1 MKHIFGLLCPLYL
14 FLASCSSENYNSS
27 EFLAGEAFT
36 DSNLRVVLLDTLSV
50 ETSTMKFD
58 SIITSQ
64 SSRMLVGKYTDSIF
78 GTIKASSYVGMV
90 PSTFTIDSEAEYDS
104 IVLYLHLDKYYYNDT
119 LQTNTIHVK
128 QITKTLKPQEGDDFY
143 NTATAEYDSEDIGT
157 LSYLPRP
164 LASDSLEI
172 RISDDLGTDIFTK
185 LQEKTIT
192 SSDQFKDYFKGVAL
206 LPDET
211 DNGSIIGFSKSTTAS
226 FMRLYFSTAEE
237 NSREQDYLDIDLDL
251 SSSPA
256 PFFNQILAENPIA
269 PLQTLVDKEINLSS
283 SASNDQSFIQSGIG
297 IASRIQF
304 PHIKSI
310 YDITGKGTILDAV
323 LKIKPS
329 NGTYDHKLVLRDTLS
344 LYVVDRNNDLT
355 EQLLYAEITPV
366 TGILNRDNEEFND
379 IYYEIS
385 LGSYIE
391 KLLLAERETEEAL
404 ILLPDDYDST
414 VDRFVLN
421 GMDNSDFSVVL
432 EVTYAIY
439 DEDE

>member
-1 MKHIFGLLCPLYL
+1 MKHFFGLLCPLLL
-14 FLASCSSENYNSS
+14 FLTACSSENYNNSD
-27 EFLAGEAFT
+27 FLAGEAFT
-36 DSNLRVVLLDTLSV
+36 DSNLRVVLLDTLTV

-64 SSRMLVGKYTDSIF
+64 ASRMLVGKYTDSIF
-78 GTIKASSYVGMV
+78 GTITASSYVGMV
-90 PSTFTIDSEAEYDS
+90 PSLFTIDSEAEYDS
-104 IVLYLHLDKYYYNDT
+104 IVLYLRLDKYYYNDT
-119 LQTNTIHVK
+119 LQTNTIHVRR
-128 QITKTLKPQEGDDFY
+128 ITKTLRPQEGDDFY
-143 NTATAEYDSEDIGT
+143 NTATAEYASEDIGT

-172 RISDDLGTDIFTK
+172 RISDDVGTDIFTK

-192 SSDQFKDYFKGVAL
+192 STDQFKDYFKGLAL
-206 LPDET
+206 LPDEN
-211 DNGSIIGFSKSTTAS
+211 DNGSIIGFSKSTSAS

-237 NSREQDYLDIDLDL
+237 SSREQDYLDIDLDL
-251 SSSPA
+251 SSSPI
-256 PFFNQILAENPIA
+256 PFFNQILADNPIA
-269 PLQTLVDKEINLSS
+269 PLQTLTDKEINLSS
-283 SASNDQSFIQSGIG
+283 SASNNQSFIQSGIG
-297 IASRIQF
+297 MATRIQF
-304 PHIKSI
+304 PHVKTI
-310 YDITGKGTILDAV
+310 YDITGQGTILDAV
-323 LKIKPS
+323 LKIKPA
-329 NGTYDHKLVLRDTLS
+329 NGTYNDKLILRDTLS
-344 LYVVDRNNDLT
+344 VYVVDRNNDLT
-355 EQLLYAEITPV
+355 EQLLYGDVSPV

-385 LGSYIE
+385 LGSYVE

-404 ILLPDDYDST
+404 ILLPDNYDST